1 MKRPALAELQSRYDL
16 IVIGGGITGAGILV
30 EAARAGIAA
39 LLLEQHD
46 FASGTSSGSSKLVHG
61 GLRYLKTGQWRLTLE
76 SVRERKRLLNEAP
89 DLVEKQP
96 FLMPIYRGRKP
107 GKLAMSV
114 GLWLYDRMA
123 GEAASRWVDAKEALA
138 LEPHL
143 ARDGLLGAMLYEDA
157 RTNDSRLVMSL
168 NAEAC
173 NGGATAR
180 NYTRVAALR
189 AAGGRVNGVTIGD
202 GGAQRDIGAGVVID
216 ATGAAAGRLQGD
228 PRLQTSGAGGKAPK
242 LRPLRGSHFIFAHDK
257 LPVQNAVSWM
267 HPRDGRPIF
276 AYPWEGVTLYGTTD
290 VDHDAADDAPPRMSA
305 QESDYLIEGLRRQFP
320 DLPLGASDALSSFS
334 AVRPVVAGG
343 RAAPSDESR
352 EAALWSAPGL
362 VGVTGG
368 KLTTFRLT
376 ARQALRA
383 AAQQHKGFAPTEL
396 DATLFRAP
404 TSTAMR
410 TQTRS
415 VEEISLAGT
424 KYSLMK
430 LRHACRHEQV
440 VRLDDLMLR
449 RSRLGLITPYGGRAL
464 LEKIRP
470 VACEELRWDE
480 ARWRED
486 EQRYVDLWA
495 RDHAPVPPA

>member
-1 MKRPALAELQSRYDL
+1 MKRPALAELQPRYDL

-30 EAARAGIAA
+30 EAARAGIPA

-76 SVRERKRLLNEAP
+76 SVRERKRLLHEAP

-123 GEAASRWVDAKEALA
+123 GEASSHWVDAQEALA

-143 ARDGLLGAMLYEDA
+143 AREGLLGAMRYEDA

-168 NAEAC
+168 IAEAC

-180 NYTRVAALR
+180 NYTRVTALLN
-189 AAGGRVNGVTIGD
+189 ADGRVRGVTASD
-202 GGAQRDIGAGVVID
+202 GGATRDLEAGVVID
-216 ATGAAAGRLQGD
+216 ATGAAAGRLQGGGAA
-228 PRLQTSGAGGKAPK
+228 PR
-242 LRPLRGSHFIFAHDK
+242 LRPLRGSHFIFAADK
-257 LPVQNAVSWM
+257 LPVRHAVSWM

-290 VDHDAADDAPPRMSA
+290 VDHAAAGDAPPRMSA
-305 QESDYLIEGLRRQFP
+305 QESEYLVEGLRHQFP
-320 DLPLGASDALSSFS
+320 ELRLEAGDALSSFS

-352 EAALWSAPGL
+352 ESAQWSAPGL

-376 ARQALRA
+376 ARAALREA
-383 AAQQHKGFAPTEL
+383 ARQQKGLAPTEL

-440 VRLDDLMLR
+440 VHLDDLMLR
-449 RSRLGLITPYGGRAL
+449 RSRLGLITPNGGGAL
-464 LEKIRP
+464 LDKIRP

-480 ARWRED
+480 PRWRE
-486 EQRYVDLWA
+486 EERRYLDLWA
-495 RDHAPVPPA
+495 RDHAPVVPA

>member
-1 MKRPALAELQSRYDL
+1 MKRPTLADLQPRYDL

-30 EAARAGIAA
+30 EAARAGIPA
-39 LLLEQHD
+39 LLLEQND

-61 GLRYLKTGQWRLTLE
+61 GLRYLKSGQWRLTLE
-76 SVRERKRLLNEAP
+76 SVRERKRLLYEAP
-89 DLVEKQP
+89 DLVERQP
-96 FLMPIYRGRKP
+96 FMMPIYRGRKP
-107 GKLAMSV
+107 GKLAMSF

-123 GEAASRWVDAKEALA
+123 GEAKSRWVDAKEALA
-138 LEPHL
+138 LEPGI
-143 ARDGLLGAMLYEDA
+143 AREGLLGAMLYEDA
-157 RTNDSRLVMSL
+157 QTNDSRLVMSL
-168 NAEAC
+168 ITEAC
-173 NGGATAR
+173 NAGATAR
-180 NYTRVAALR
+180 NYSRVTALLN
-189 AAGGRVNGVTIGD
+189 AGGRVSGVTLTD
-202 GGAQRDIGAGVVID
+202 GGARRDIEAGVVID
-216 ATGAAAGRLQGD
+216 ATGAAAGRLQGGD
-228 PRLQTSGAGGKAPK
+228 NAPK
-242 LRPLRGSHFIFAHDK
+242 LRPLRGSHFIFARDT
-257 LPVQNAVSWM
+257 LPVQHAVSWM

-290 VDHDAADDAPPRMSA
+290 VDHAVADDAPPRMSA
-305 QESDYLIEGLRRQFP
+305 QESEYLIEGLGHQFP
-320 DLPLGASDALSSFS
+320 ELQIGASDALSSFS
-334 AVRPVVAGG
+334 AVRPIVAGG

-352 EAALWSAPGL
+352 EAAQWSTPGL

-376 ARQALRA
+376 ARQALREA
-383 AAQQHKGFAPTEL
+383 GQQQKGLGPTEL

-449 RSRLGLITPYGGRAL
+449 RSRLGLITPHGGRAL

-470 VACEELRWDE
+470 VVCEELRWDE
-480 ARWRED
+480 QRWREE
-486 EQRYVDLWA
+486 EQRYADLWA

>member
-16 IVIGGGITGAGILV
+16 VVVGGGITGAGILV
-30 EAARAGIAA
+30 EAARAGIPA

-61 GLRYLKTGQWRLTLE
+61 GLRYLRTGQWRLTLE
-76 SVRERKRLLNEAP
+76 SVRERKRLLHEAP

-123 GEAASRWVDAKEALA
+123 GEASSHWIDAREALA

-143 ARDGLLGAMLYEDA
+143 LREGLLGAMRYEDA

-168 NAEAC
+168 IAEAC
-173 NGGATAR
+173 NTGATAR
-180 NYTRVAALR
+180 NYTRVTALLT
-189 AAGGRVNGVTIGD
+189 AGGRVRGVTASD
-202 GGAQRDIGAGVVID
+202 GAATRDIEAGVVID
-216 ATGAAAGRLQGD
+216 ATGAAAGTLQGE
-228 PRLQTSGAGGKAPK
+228 GNAPK
-242 LRPLRGSHFIFAHDK
+242 LRPLRGSHFIFAPDR
-257 LPVQNAVSWM
+257 LPVRHAVSWM

-290 VDHDAADDAPPRMSA
+290 VDHAATGDAPPRMSA
-305 QESDYLIEGLRRQFP
+305 QESEYLVEGLRHQFP
-320 DLPLGASDALSSFS
+320 DLRLGASDALSSFS

-343 RAAPSDESR
+343 RSAPSDESR
-352 EAALWSAPGL
+352 ESAQWSVPGL

-376 ARQALRA
+376 ARAALREA
-383 AAQQHKGFAPTEL
+383 ARQQKGLAPAEP
-396 DATLFRAP
+396 DAPLFRAP
-404 TSTAMR
+404 SSTAMR

-449 RSRLGLITPYGGRAL
+449 RSRLGLITPNGGRAL
-464 LEKIRP
+464 LDKIRP

-480 ARWRED
+480 PRWRE
-486 EQRYVDLWA
+486 EARRYLDLWA
-495 RDHAPVPPA
+495 RDHAPVVPA

>member
-1 MKRPALAELQSRYDL
+1 MKRPALAELQPRYDL
-16 IVIGGGITGAGILV
+16 VIVGGGITGAGILV
-30 EAARAGIAA
+30 EAARAGIPA

-123 GEAASRWVDAKEALA
+123 GEKSSHWVDVKEALA

-143 ARDGLLGAMLYEDA
+143 AREGLLGAMRYEDA

-168 NAEAC
+168 IAEAC
-173 NGGATAR
+173 NAGATAR
-180 NYTRVAALR
+180 NYTRVTALFD
-189 AAGGRVNGVTIGD
+189 AGGRIGGVTIGED
-202 GGAQRDIGAGVVID
+202 GATRNIEAGVVID
-216 ATGAAAGRLQGD
+216 ATGVAAGKLQG
-228 PRLQTSGAGGKAPK
+228 GGSAPK
-242 LRPLRGSHFIFAHDK
+242 LRPLRGSHFIFAADT
-257 LPVQNAVSWM
+257 LPVQHAVSWM

-290 VDHDAADDAPPRMSA
+290 VDHEGAGEAPPRMSA
-305 QESDYLIEGLRRQFP
+305 QESEYLVEGLRHQFP
-320 DLPLGASDALSSFS
+320 GLKLGAGDALSSFS

-343 RAAPSDESR
+343 HKAPSDESR
-352 EAALWSAPGL
+352 ESAQWSAPGL

-376 ARQALRA
+376 ARQALRE
-383 AAQQHKGFAPTEL
+383 AAQQRKGLAPTEI

-404 TSTAMR
+404 GSTAMR

-440 VRLDDLMLR
+440 VHLDDLMLR
-449 RSRLGLITPYGGRAL
+449 RSRLGLIMPNGGRAL
-464 LEKIRP
+464 LDKIRP
-470 VACEELRWDE
+470 VACQELGWDDT
-480 ARWRED
+480 RWREE
-486 EQRYVDLWA
+486 EQRYLGLWA
-495 RDHAPVPPA
+495 RDHAPVPSA